1 MTNLKPMMTK
11 VIVPTIAVSLVS
23 VGLRFFFDEYNVF
36 NHVVTTCVAF
46 GFFFWL
52 NAKDSSKSDNAN

>member
-1 MTNLKPMMTK
+1 MKNLKPLTNE

-46 GFFFWL
+46 GFFVWL
-52 NAKDSSKSDNAN
+52 NAKDSNQSDNAN

>member
-1 MTNLKPMMTK
+1 MKNLKPFTNK

-36 NHVVTTCVAF
+36 NHVVKTCVAF

-52 NAKDSSKSDNAN
+52 NAKDSNKNDNAN